1 MHLHFQSGSLFLFI
15 LASSV
20 CRSLPCLISVLTQEG
35 EGGHLFRL
43 LLSRAARREES
54 CRQTSLACV
63 GSARSA
69 WATLGLPLLTVC
81 GLSRSTPLRLQ
92 VALQGNSLK
101 QALGCMHFPGLSHSC
116 SGSQILHKGTDSVG
130 SAFFALLRSKQLR

>member
-1 MHLHFQSGSLFLFI
+1 MHLHFQSGSPFLFI

-20 CRSLPCLISVLTQEG
+20 CRSLQHLFSILTQEG

-43 LLSRAARREES
+43 LLSRAVEREES

-63 GSARSA
+63 RSARSA
-69 WATLGLPLLTVC
+69 WATLDLPPLMVC

-92 VALQGNSLK
+92 VALQGNCLK
-101 QALGCMHFPGLSHSC
+101 QALGCVHFPGLSHSC
-116 SGSQILHKGTDSVG
+116 SGSQVLHKGTDSVG
-130 SAFFALLRSKQLR
+130 SAFFALLRSEQLR